1 MDNFGLVSI
10 ITPSYN
16 SSSFIAETI
25 ESILSQT
32 YLNWELLITDDCST
46 DRSVE
51 IIERY
56 IQRDSRI
63 KLFRL
68 EKNCGA
74 GVCRNRSIS
83 EAKGRFIAF
92 CDSDDRWRPE
102 KLEKQLAFMREKD
115 CALSYTS
122 YMTCDESGK
131 ISSIVIGK
139 RRETYF
145 SMRCD
150 NRIGCLTAVYD
161 TEKVGKVFMPELRK
175 RQDWGLWL
183 TILRRCEV
191 AYGLKEPLAIY
202 RIHSNSI
209 SRNKGALMKYNIS
222 VYKTVLG
229 YSPMASYLYFFILF
243 LPSYFSD
250 KKKKENYLKSLFQG
264 TYIRDIKERYNIR
277 NDDDLNELIDIIA
290 SNIGCLT
297 NPTNLENTFK
307 SVKGHSISD
316 TTIQSYLGM
325 LQDAF
330 MVEKAIRYDIKGKHY
345 INTPSKYYFEDVGLR
360 NARLN
365 YRQIDGGHLMENIIY
380 NELRIRGYSV
390 DVGQVE
396 VRTTNAEGK
405 KIRKLLEVDFICN
418 SGNKRMYIQSALD
431 MPTPEKIDQ
440 ETNSL
445 RHINDG
451 FPKIVI
457 VGGLT
462 PSYVNTDGISIMNVI
477 DFLKDT
483 EMGLL

>member
-1 MDNFGLVSI
+1 MIYGGMPQIVS
-10 ITPSYN
+10 
-16 SSSFIAETI
+16 
-25 ESILSQT
+25 
-32 YLNWELLITDDCST
+32 
-46 DRSVE
+46 
-51 IIERY
+51 
-56 IQRDSRI
+56 
-63 KLFRL
+63 
-68 EKNCGA
+68 
-74 GVCRNRSIS
+74 
-83 EAKGRFIAF
+83 
-92 CDSDDRWRPE
+92 
-102 KLEKQLAFMREKD
+102 
-115 CALSYTS
+115 
-122 YMTCDESGK
+122 
-131 ISSIVIGK
+131 
-139 RRETYF
+139 
-145 SMRCD
+145 
-150 NRIGCLTAVYD
+150 
-161 TEKVGKVFMPELRK
+161 
-175 RQDWGLWL
+175 
-183 TILRRCEV
+183 
-191 AYGLKEPLAIY
+191 
-202 RIHSNSI
+202 
-209 SRNKGALMKYNIS
+209 
-222 VYKTVLG
+222 
-229 YSPMASYLYFFILF
+229 
-243 LPSYFSD
+243 FSD

-330 MVEKAIRYDIKGKHY
+330 MVEKPFGMTLKVSITSIHLQ
-345 INTPSKYYFEDVGLR
+345 ILFEDVGLR